1 MWDNVGVGLLISV
14 IVGYAAFN
22 IICPKKKRGAI
33 ANRITVVVALLA
45 FSSCVLVTIFMSR
58 SEFGLK
64 LFLLEGV
71 LVGTITMG
79 IIYGIAEAIHWAI
92 TGKSMAWSELQ
103 DLGDKFAKDVFWF
116 LRKRS

>member
-1 MWDNVGVGLLISV
+1 MAGIDVVWVLLISYL
-14 IVGYAAFN
+14 VGAAAFS
-22 IICPKKKRGAI
+22 IICPKKKRGQL
-33 ANRITVVVALLA
+33 ANRITAVIALLA
-45 FSSCVLVTIFMSR
+45 YSLIVLVAIFMPR
-58 SEFGLK
+58 HEFSLK

-103 DLGDKFAKDVFWF
+103 DFMHKFEKDVFWF
-116 LRKRS
+116 LK